1 MRKSLIL
8 FLLAGALILVWS
20 GCAGQP
26 EAVDKEQAPAVKE
39 EAKDTEPAEP
49 EMKKVVEEVQLVS
62 KRSSY
67 YSDGVLASYRVYTYA
82 EEGTEQREEVM
93 YNSDDEV
100 EERIT
105 YSYEDGKL
113 IEKQNYNGKGDLQRI
128 HQYAYDEN
136 GFLLEDKLVNPKG
149 ETQTLQEFEYNSEG
163 KKIKW
168 SVSNGEGALLSY
180 SIYEYEDGL
189 NTKIENFSA
198 SGNLLDYFILEYN
211 TGRNPIKRTWYDS
224 DDQIVESRVYEYE
237 EGALKK
243 ETLFR
248 ANGSVKRHI
257 IYSNNSSGNPVEFVY
272 MDAGENIQE
281 QVTYEYINRTKVS
294 YEPAE

>member
-8 FLLAGALILVWS
+8 ILLAGVLVLLWS

-26 EAVDKEQAPAVKE
+26 ETVDKEQPSLVEEEKKE
-39 EAKDTEPAEP
+39 AEHAEP
-49 EMKKVVEEVQLVS
+49 EMKKVVEDVQLVS

-67 YSDGVLASYRVYTYA
+67 YSDGVLASYREYSYD
-82 EEGTEQREEVM
+82 EEGTEKREEVM

-113 IEKQNYNGKGDLQRI
+113 IEKQNYNEEGDLQRI
-128 HQYAYDEN
+128 NQFAYDEN
-136 GFLLEDKLVNPKG
+136 GFLIEEKLVNPKG

-163 KKIKW
+163 RKIKW
-168 SVSNGEGALLSY
+168 SIFNGEGALLSY
-180 SIYEYEDGL
+180 SMYGYEDGL

-198 SGNLLDYFILEYN
+198 SGNLLDYFIIEYN
-211 TGRNPIKRTWYDS
+211 TDKNPIKRTWYDS
-224 DDQIVESRVYEYE
+224 DDQIVESRAYEYE

-257 IYSNNSSGNPVEFVY
+257 IYSNNSSGNPIEVVY

-294 YEPAE
+294 YEPVE